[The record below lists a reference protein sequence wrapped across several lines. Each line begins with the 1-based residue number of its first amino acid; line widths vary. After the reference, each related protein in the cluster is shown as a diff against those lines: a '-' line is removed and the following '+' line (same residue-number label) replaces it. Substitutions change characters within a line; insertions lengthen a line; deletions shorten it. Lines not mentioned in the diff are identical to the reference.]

1 MTRLWVTGS
10 FAIGVVMLL
19 ACATAVDAQA
29 PASSRILTGFAAMSV
44 GASIP
49 TASSVTATSDFPAQW
64 RDGVGSLSRVYQ
76 LGPRLQLDVSAGA
89 VVAGHFVAAV
99 SYTYF
104 TTSRPAQATLVLTAP
119 TYKGGMTVSTTDA
132 IDPLTRSE
140 SAFHISGGYQGDCG
154 AFEWQGF
161 AGPSRFAV
169 RQQLTSPGYFI
180 PDEPDNLVA
189 PLHLVDATASFV
201 TATVWGFHVG
211 GELRYFFSPAI
222 GVGVTVRYSRATVTL
237 PYAPTRSIE
246 SRVGGVDV
254 VGGLRWRF

>member
-1 MTRLWVTGS
+1 MTRQWATGS
-10 FAIGVVMLL
+10 FATGVVMLL
-19 ACATAVDAQA
+19 TCATAVDAQA
-29 PASSRILTGFAAMSV
+29 PAGGRTVTGFAAMSI

-49 TASSVTATSDFPAQW
+49 TASSVIATSDFPAQW
-64 RDGVGSLSRVYQ
+64 SDGVGSLSRVYQ

-99 SYTYF
+99 SYAYF
-104 TTSRPAQATLVLTAP
+104 TTSRPAQVTLVLTAP
-119 TYKGGMTVSTTDA
+119 NYNGGMTVSSTDA

-140 SAFHISGGYQGDCG
+140 SAVHISGGYQGDCG

-169 RQQLTSPGYFI
+169 RQQLMTLRYFI
-180 PDEPDNLVA
+180 PDEPDNIF
-189 PLHLVDATASFV
+189 PLHLVDAEAPWA

-222 GVGVTVRYSRATVTL
+222 GVGVTVRYSRAIVTL
-237 PYAPTRSIE
+237 PYDPTRSIE